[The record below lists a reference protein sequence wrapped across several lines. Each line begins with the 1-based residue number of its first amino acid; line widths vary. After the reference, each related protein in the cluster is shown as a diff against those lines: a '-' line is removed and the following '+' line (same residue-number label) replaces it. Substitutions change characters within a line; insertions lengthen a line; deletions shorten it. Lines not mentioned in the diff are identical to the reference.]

1 MNTLKRFPIK
11 YIRDY
16 IKKEYKIKDKC
27 FICGATHTLEL
38 HHLFSVSQ
46 LFENWCNT
54 KKIREIESVDHIT
67 TLRVDFAEDEKE
79 ALSNKNLYTLCKK
92 HHVRLH
98 NLYGQRYANHLVPK
112 IKKWLEIQK
121 EKNG

>member
-27 FICGATHTLEL
+27 YICGHTETLEL
-38 HHLFSVSQ
+38 HHLYSVSQ
-46 LFENWCNT
+46 LFENWCT
-54 KKIREIESVDHIT
+54 AKKIRDIESVEHIMS
-67 TLRVDFAEDEKE
+67 LRVDFAEDEKE
-79 ALSNKNLYTLCKK
+79 ALSNDNLYTLCKK

-98 NLYGQRYANHLVPK
+98 NLYGQRYSNHLVPK
-112 IKKWLEIQK
+112 IKNWLEIQR
-121 EKNG
+121 EKHG